1 MKLLQYDLDPAK
13 LQARAN
19 STFKIL
25 DAQLSGRQWLE
36 LDHPTIADVAWF
48 PYTALAGEGG
58 ISLEPYSNVRAWIE
72 RVKQLPRFIAMRG
85 I

>member
-1 MKLLQYDLDPAK
+1 VAVHRRQRNHERRRGARLVKLLQYDLDPAK

-58 ISLEPYSNVRAWIE
+58 ISLER
-72 RVKQLPRFIAMRG
+72 
-85 I
+85 